1 MKEKARIGID
11 FDNTI
16 VCYDDLLGDLALKR
30 GLTPERMK
38 SKGEIRDY
46 LRRIGREDD
55 WTELQGEAYG
65 ASLRDARPFP
75 GAIEFIGRCVREG
88 VSVSIVSHKTL
99 KPFRGPLYDLHRAA
113 REWLEARGV
122 FDPARVGLDPSQAFF
137 ELTKEAKL
145 ARIAAIGC
153 AHFIDDLPEFL
164 LEPKFPAGVD
174 RILFDPAGLYGTTPA
189 LRKAASWKEIESW
202 ILDPK

>member
-1 MKEKARIGID
+1 MKEKIRIGID

-38 SKGEIRDY
+38 SKGQIRDY
-46 LRRIGREDD
+46 LRRVGREDD

-75 GAIEFIGRCVREG
+75 GAIEFIKRCVGEG
-88 VSVSIVSHKTL
+88 ISVSIVSHKTL

-113 REWLEARGV
+113 REWLEAQGV

-153 AHFIDDLPEFL
+153 SYFIDDLPEFL
-164 LEPKFPAGVD
+164 LEPGFPPGVN
-174 RILFDPAGLYGTTPA
+174 RILFDPAGLYAAKPP
-189 LRKAASWKEIESW
+189 LRKADSWKEIEEW